1 MYSAV
6 ITCIDSKQLHICLIV
21 GDDGDLDSSTTHT
34 ALWLS
39 YPQPVSLRKYLGIS
53 FTTSDMPLEA
63 LGREA
68 MVTYQMLAAKAWL
81 PRLHRSPHT
90 VAERLSATT
99 HWSRFDHW
107 VVAESHFY

>member
-1 MYSAV
+1 M
-6 ITCIDSKQLHICLIV
+6 
-21 GDDGDLDSSTTHT
+21 
-34 ALWLS
+34 
-39 YPQPVSLRKYLGIS
+39 SLRKYLGIS

-90 VAERLSATT
+90 VAERLSERLSATT
-99 HWSRFDHW
+99 HWSRFDQW